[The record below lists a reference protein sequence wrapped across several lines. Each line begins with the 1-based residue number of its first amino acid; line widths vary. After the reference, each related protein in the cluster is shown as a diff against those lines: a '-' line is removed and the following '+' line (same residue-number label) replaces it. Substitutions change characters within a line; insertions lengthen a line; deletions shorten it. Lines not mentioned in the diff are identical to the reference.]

1 MAPHA
6 QAGTTSCTTF
16 VCMDVLWEV
25 CFSSPSRLTQIV
37 WRQEFGA
44 KTMAAET
51 EPPPA
56 GAEQATDTSSSAVVG
71 WDDEVVAPPSCG
83 ICVDPSIPLPTVC

>member
-1 MAPHA
+1 MPPHA

-16 VCMDVLWEV
+16 VCV
-25 CFSSPSRLTQIV
+25 CAWMCCGKCVSPHRLALLKS
-37 WRQEFGA
+37 FGA

-51 EPPPA
+51 EPPAA

-71 WDDEVVAPPSCG
+71 WDDEVRRAAVVRHMC
-83 ICVDPSIPLPTVC
+83 